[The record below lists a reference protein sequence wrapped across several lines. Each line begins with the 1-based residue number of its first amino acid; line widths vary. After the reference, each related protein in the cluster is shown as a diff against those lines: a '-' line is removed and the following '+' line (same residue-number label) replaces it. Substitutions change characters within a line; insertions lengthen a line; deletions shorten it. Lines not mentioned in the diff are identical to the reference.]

1 MRFPYD
7 RQLHFFPPAAPP
19 SGAAQASNMQTSND
33 EFVPGAGQTMAVL
46 AAFSPVFSELGIAE
60 IAQRA
65 ALPVATARGIA
76 ATLSSLGYLQ
86 AQPDSGRYRLGAK
99 LVDIARS
106 FLGARGLRAA
116 ANGHMEALAARLRA
130 PLAMSER
137 DGLEMVYLHYIRGDA
152 PVVVQHRIGTRLPLA
167 TSASGRAWLGSA
179 PTAEV
184 EAVVRQLDARSVQG
198 ATGLQEHLAMAKR
211 DLAELGFTRSYG
223 DMHPEVNAV
232 AVPLRSPIDGS
243 QLVVSLAAP
252 SMLVPSRRCDSEF
265 GPALVAM
272 AAEVVRDLEA
282 SR

>member
-1 MRFPYD
+1 M
-7 RQLHFFPPAAPP
+7 P
-19 SGAAQASNMQTSND
+19 STIQTSND
-33 EFVPGAGQTMAVL
+33 EFAPEAGQTMAVL
-46 AAFSPVFSELGIAE
+46 EAFSPVFPDLGIAE

-65 ALPVATARGIA
+65 SLPTPTVRRIA
-76 ATLSSLGYLQ
+76 ATLAGLGYLQ
-86 AQPDSGRYRLGAK
+86 QQPDGSRYRLGAR
-99 LVDIARS
+99 LVGIARS

-116 ANGHMEALAARLRA
+116 ADGHMHALSARLRA

-137 DGLEMVYLHYIRGDA
+137 DGLEMVYLHYIRGDS

-167 TSASGRAWLGSA
+167 TSASGRAWLASA

-198 ATGLQEHLAMAKR
+198 ATGLQAHLAAARR

-252 SMLVPSRRCDSEF
+252 SMLVPCRRCDAEF
-265 GPALVAM
+265 GPALLAM
-272 AAEVVRDLEA
+272 TAEVTRELETPG
-282 SR
+282 